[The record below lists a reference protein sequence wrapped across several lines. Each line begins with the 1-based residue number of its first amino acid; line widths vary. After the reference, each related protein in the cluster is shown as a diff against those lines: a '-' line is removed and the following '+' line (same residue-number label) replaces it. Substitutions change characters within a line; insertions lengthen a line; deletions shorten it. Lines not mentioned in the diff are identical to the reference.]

1 MTAGRRPTM
10 PEQIARAFPP
20 GRRHCR
26 SDDSATVPRS
36 YAPRRRRSRIGRIG
50 VSVDACIAAIRAG
63 DHWHDNMLRL
73 VGHWIAR
80 GWSDAEIL
88 TAAEAMTLPGYTVD
102 ATRRDVAR
110 MIAGGRAQVAHA
122 EP

>member
-1 MTAGRRPTM
+1 
-10 PEQIARAFPP
+10 
-20 GRRHCR
+20 
-26 SDDSATVPRS
+26 
-36 YAPRRRRSRIGRIG
+36 
-50 VSVDACIAAIRAG
+50 
-63 DHWHDNMLRL
+63 MLRL

-102 ATRRDVAR
+102 ATRRDVAQ
-110 MIAGGRAQVAHA
+110 MIAGGRAKWTRP